1 MRIMQAA
8 KLNSWRTLCAWPTVL
23 TAGLTAGCAGGAWL
37 ESPSEADL
45 PIDPPKHSY
54 PTALSSASVK
64 VPAAP
69 ASFPSA
75 PIAATEPIAVNP
87 HDLNVQ
93 PAQAQHTLQQPPP
106 SQRLDR
112 PQPLRTNLAVIP
124 PQYVHA
130 APPVSPPSV
139 PADPAASNPPAT
151 TSLAPAF
158 SSSTLPHLDLSFLDA
173 LATAPTTQSTVAS
186 SSSSAANT
194 PAETSNATPSV
205 QP

>member
-1 MRIMQAA
+1 MQAA
-8 KLNSWRTLCAWPTVL
+8 KLNSWRTLCAWPAVL
-23 TAGLTAGCAGGAWL
+23 SAALVTGCAGGAWL

-45 PIDPPKHSY
+45 PVDPPKHSY
-54 PTALSSASVK
+54 PTALNSASVK

-75 PIAATEPIAVNP
+75 PIAATEPIAANP

-93 PAQAQHTLQQPPP
+93 PVQAQHALQQPPP

-130 APPVSPPSV
+130 PPPASPPAV
-139 PADPAASNPPAT
+139 PAEHTVASNPPAPA
-151 TSLAPAF
+151 SLAPAF
-158 SSSTLPHLDLSFLDA
+158 SSSTLPHLDLSF
-173 LATAPTTQSTVAS
+173 
-186 SSSSAANT
+186 
-194 PAETSNATPSV
+194 
-205 QP
+205 